1 MAEDNGNKTEPAT
14 EKRKADARKDG
25 NIAVSRDVTTA
36 ALLLT
41 GIGLLALLAGPGV
54 HQLTDVTR
62 VGLTKS
68 FDHVVHTSLTIQQLH
83 SLVIEVGFTSMLLL
97 LPFLGGLAL
106 AGAGATL
113 AQTGLLWKSSLPFDF
128 GRLNPIKGFGRI
140 VSLRSVA
147 EMIKSLLKIAII
159 GGIGVFVLGQDL
171 PRLPELVHYDVWGLL
186 TVMGWLMLKT
196 SAVIVGAISVVA
208 GADFLYQRWEWERS
222 LRMTVQE
229 VKEEHRDA
237 EGDPMLK
244 SRVRSVQRDMM
255 RKRMMAAVPKA
266 DVVVTNPTHLAVALK
281 YDTTRMS
288 APIVVA
294 KGAGHL
300 AERIRAVARQHG
312 VVVVENK
319 FVARTLYT
327 LVDIGREIPADL
339 YRAVAEILAF
349 VFRARGLMSDRV
361 IR

>member
-1 MAEDNGNKTEPAT
+1 MAEDRDNKTEPAT

-36 ALLLT
+36 ALLFA

-54 HQLTDVTR
+54 HQLTDITR
-62 VGLTKS
+62 VGLTRS
-68 FDHVVHTSLTIQQLH
+68 FDHVVHASLTIEQIH
-83 SLVIEVGFTSMLLL
+83 SLVIEVGFTSVLLL

-106 AGAGATL
+106 VGAGATL
-113 AQTGLLWKSSLPFDF
+113 AQTGLLWKSSLPFDI

-147 EMIKSLLKIAII
+147 EMIKSSLKIVII
-159 GGIGVFVLGQDL
+159 GGIGAIVLGQDL
-171 PRLPELVHYDVWGLL
+171 PRLPELVDYDVWGLL
-186 TVMGWLMLKT
+186 TVMGWLTLKT
-196 SAVIVGAISVVA
+196 AAVIVGAISVVA
-208 GADFLYQRWEWERS
+208 GADFLYQRYEWERS
-222 LRMTVQE
+222 LRMSIQE

-237 EGDPMLK
+237 EGDPMIK
-244 SRVRSVQRDMM
+244 SRVRSVQREMM

-266 DVVVTNPTHLAVALK
+266 DVVITNPTHLAVALK
-281 YDTTRMS
+281 YDTARMS

-300 AERIRAVARQHG
+300 AERIRTVARQHG

-319 FVARTLYT
+319 FVARTLYQ
-327 LVDIGREIPADL
+327 LVDIGKEIPADL

-349 VFRARGLMSDRV
+349 VFRARGLTSERFT
-361 IR
+361 R